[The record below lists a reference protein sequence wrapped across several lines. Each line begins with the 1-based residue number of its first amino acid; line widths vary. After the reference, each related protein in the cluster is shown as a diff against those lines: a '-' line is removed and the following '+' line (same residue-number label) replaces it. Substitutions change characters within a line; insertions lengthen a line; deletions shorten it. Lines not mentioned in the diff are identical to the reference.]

1 MRFQKFQFYLRKRV
15 NRDIFG
21 QELRMKNVL
30 LIYFEQIVSFC
41 AIIYSNTNSLQ
52 LFCANWQISQVGY
65 FFALILE
72 NFTQVQEYLT
82 YSNCSL
88 VPLVTNSMSDGNI

>member
-1 MRFQKFQFYLRKRV
+1 MWDSDNPSINLDEAKCGNCGIHLTRPKYHIRHGQMFYISEIPKFYLRKRV

-21 QELRMKNVL
+21 QELRMKKVL

-52 LFCANWQISQVGY
+52 LFCETVA
-65 FFALILE
+65 
-72 NFTQVQEYLT
+72 
-82 YSNCSL
+82 
-88 VPLVTNSMSDGNI
+88 